1 MMAIGCIFSCIGGV
15 LWGFMRWVLTPLA
28 QLRGEVMRINP
39 SLLESSL
46 PESDDEFGEINKSI
60 NGLLA
65 RLKTEWS
72 AQKEA
77 SALKSNE
84 ESMLMEQLLGSLF
97 PRARYLLVDKDNR
110 VISDSSRSV
119 PLAPHEAPHL
129 LDLIDDARFTT
140 LVTQAMQNEGV
151 TARGGATIEAQP
163 YEAAVLRIPQ
173 GQSKLIR
180 IVIVLWSPSEIETK
194 KEAV

>member
-1 MMAIGCIFSCIGGV
+1 
-15 LWGFMRWVLTPLA
+15 VLTPLA
-28 QLRGEVMRINP
+28 QLHGEVMKINP
-39 SLLESSL
+39 SLLESNL
-46 PESDDEFGEINKSI
+46 PETEDEFGAVNKSI

-77 SALKSNE
+77 LTLKTNE
-84 ESMLMEQLLGSLF
+84 ESLLMEQLIGSLF
-97 PRARYLLVDKDNR
+97 PHSRYLLVDKDNR
-110 VISDSSRSV
+110 IVSDSGRV
-119 PLAPHEAPHL
+119 VALAPHEAPHL
-129 LDLIDDARFTT
+129 LDILEDAHFSN
-140 LVTQAMQNEGV
+140 LVTQAMEHEGV
-151 TARGGATIEAQP
+151 TARGPVSFETQP

-180 IVIVLWSPSEIETK
+180 IVIVLRSPSDMETK